1 MWVCAH
7 ELGHMFMHKREN
19 VVFMDTKTHFNTTVY
34 EREADRFAIELLV
47 SDDLLMEYQNCSI
60 SQVARSLGYT
70 EEILNLRLK

>member
-1 MWVCAH
+1 MKEKQLA
-7 ELGHMFMHKREN
+7 N
-19 VVFMDTKTHFNTTVY
+19 
-34 EREADRFAIELLV
+34 RFAIELLV